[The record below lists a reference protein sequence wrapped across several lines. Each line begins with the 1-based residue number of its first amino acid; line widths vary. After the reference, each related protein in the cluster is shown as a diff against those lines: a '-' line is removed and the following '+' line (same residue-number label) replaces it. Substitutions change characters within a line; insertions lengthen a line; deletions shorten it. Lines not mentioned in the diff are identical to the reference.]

1 MVFTVFQERACLPCR
16 FRYYR
21 E

>member
-1 MVFTVFQERACLPCR
+1 MVFTVFQERACLLCR